1 MLLCVMVL
9 QIKSV
14 RCEKMDNIEKV
25 EIEAWKNSIVIKGR
39 YVKPEVLSKI
49 KEKFSNNLMRTV
61 SFDCSKDKIFFDCEI
76 FNL

>member
-1 MLLCVMVL
+1 MWV
-9 QIKSV
+9 
-14 RCEKMDNIEKV
+14 KMESIEKV

-61 SFDCSKDKIFFDCEI
+61 SFNCSKDKIFFDCEI

>member
-1 MLLCVMVL
+1 M
-9 QIKSV
+9 QYYITGIPGE
-14 RCEKMDNIEKV
+14 CEKMDNIEKV

-61 SFDCSKDKIFFDCEI
+61 SFNCSKDKIFFDCEI

>member
-61 SFDCSKDKIFFDCEI
+61 SFNCSKDKIFFDCEI

>member
-1 MLLCVMVL
+1 MEIENLKKWFE
-9 QIKSV
+9 I
-14 RCEKMDNIEKV
+14 ENI

-49 KEKFSNNLMRTV
+49 KEVFNTHLMRTV
-61 SFDCSKDKIFFDCEI
+61 SFNCSKDKIFFDCEI

>member
-1 MLLCVMVL
+1 MLLCVKVL

-14 RCEKMDNIEKV
+14 RCEEMDNIEKV

-61 SFDCSKDKIFFDCEI
+61 SFNCSKDKIFFDCEI